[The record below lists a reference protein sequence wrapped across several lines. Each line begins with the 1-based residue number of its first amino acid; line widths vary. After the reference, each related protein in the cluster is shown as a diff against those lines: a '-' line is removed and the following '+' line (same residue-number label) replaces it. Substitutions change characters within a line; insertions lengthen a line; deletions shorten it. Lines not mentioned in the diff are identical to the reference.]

1 MKRKWLLMLVGGLW
15 GVALQAQEEFVPPQS
30 EMLTRFS
37 FYQLSGGILILQA
50 RVGDAKD
57 TLHFVLDTGS
67 GGISLDSVTASR
79 LQFPILPSEKIIRG
93 LNGMRTVSFVY
104 GQTLHLPGLSVQKLD
119 FHVNDYRLLSSVYGL
134 KIDGIIGFSF
144 LRRYIVKI
152 DFDQDF
158 IEVFSPGTYKY
169 PKGGYLLKPNF
180 STLPL
185 QQAYLHD
192 NRRIVGRFI
201 FDTGAGLNMLLS
213 EDFVADSS
221 VFKKGRVFFPTQ
233 AEGLGGKKLMNLAL
247 LRELRI
253 GGYKFKK
260 VPVHVFSDD
269 YNVTAYPQMGG
280 LIGNDLMRR
289 FNMIINYPEMSI
301 HIKPNKHF
309 NEDFDYSYTG
319 LAFYLVNGEIQIEDV
334 MQGSPAEK
342 AGFQQGDIIFSVD
355 KTISKDIK
363 TYRNIFQNSLGRIPV
378 MVIRN
383 GTPMILVLDVKDIR
397 KRRLN

>member
-1 MKRKWLLMLVGGLW
+1 MRKWMLLLAGGLW
-15 GVALQAQEEFVPPQS
+15 GLTLQAQEEFIPPQS
-30 EMLTRFS
+30 VMLTRFS
-37 FYQLSGGILILQA
+37 FYQLSGGIMILQA

-67 GGISLDSVTASR
+67 GGISLDSATANK
-79 LQFPILPSEKIIRG
+79 LQLPILPSEKIIRG

-104 GQTLHLPGLSVQKLD
+104 NQTLHLPGLSVEKLD
-119 FHVNDYRLLSSVYGL
+119 FHVNDYALLSSVYGM

-152 DFDQDF
+152 DFDQDM
-158 IEVFSPGTYKY
+158 IEVFTPGTYKY

-185 QQAYLHD
+185 QPAIIRD
-192 NRRIVGRFI
+192 NRMMLGRFI

-213 EDFVADSS
+213 EDFVSDSS

-233 AEGLGGKKLMNLAL
+233 AEGLGGKKLMNLSL
-247 LRELRI
+247 LREVRV
-253 GGYKFKK
+253 GAYKFKK

-269 YNVTAYPQMGG
+269 FNVTAYPQMGG

-309 NEDFDYSYTG
+309 NEEFDYSYTG
-319 LAFYLVNGEIQIEDV
+319 LAFYLVNGEVKVEDI

-342 AGFQQGDIIFSVD
+342 AGFKPGDIIFSVD

-363 TYRNIFQNSLGRIPV
+363 TYRNIFQNSLGRVPV
-378 MVIRN
+378 MVIRD
-383 GTPMILVLDVKDIR
+383 GVPVILTLDVKDIR
-397 KRRLN
+397 RSRPN